1 MLTRDCNRPEII
13 KISNNRIEVSVMSVM
28 QIKSKI
34 VQFVYD
40 TASIIYTAVII
51 IMVVFT
57 FFIRVAGVIGP
68 SMIPTLHDGDKL
80 IVSAYVKNPQQ
91 GNVII
96 ITQPNAFNEPI
107 VKRIIALPGQV
118 VDIDFNKGIVFVD
131 GTLMRETYVNGTTT
145 DKFDIDFPLTV
156 PEGKVFVM
164 GDNRHHSTDSRS
176 SQIGF
181 VDEDYILGKVIGRV
195 YPTGS
200 WWIR

>member
-1 MLTRDCNRPEII
+1 MS
-13 KISNNRIEVSVMSVM
+13 ISN
-28 QIKSKI
+28 IKARI

-40 TASIIYTAVII
+40 TASIIFTAVII
-51 IMVVFT
+51 IMVAFT
-57 FFIRVAGVIGP
+57 FFFRIAGVVGP
-68 SMIPTLHDGDKL
+68 SMIPTLQDGDKL
-80 IVSAYVKNPQQ
+80 VVSAYVKNPEQ
-91 GNVII
+91 GNIII
-96 ITQPNAFNEPI
+96 ITQPNSFHEPI

-118 VDIDFNKGIVFVD
+118 VDIDFLKGIVFVD
-131 GTLMRETYVNGTTT
+131 GVLLQETYVNGNTT